1 MLQKLKFKE
10 SSLPPSKFS
19 PLLVFAMIAA
29 LSAIAISGYVVSQSH
44 SNELKQAQEN
54 LASAPTIQTV
64 TALARLEP
72 RGEVVKLSAPS
83 RFKEAG

>member
-1 MLQKLKFKE
+1 MLQKLKLKE
-10 SSLPPSKFS
+10 SLLPPSKIS
-19 PLLVFAMIAA
+19 PLLLSAMIAA
-29 LSAIAISGYVVSQSH
+29 LSAITIGGYVVSQSR

-54 LASAPTIQTV
+54 LASAATIQTV

-72 RGEVVKLSAPS
+72 RGELVKLSAPS